1 MDGWM
6 DGGTEGRRDKGTKGQ
21 RDRGR
26 EGGESTFK
34 AASMVVLPGDVE
46 LPEEVI
52 EGRPD
57 TEQVGQDVVARVEE
71 QAVEQGDGDAA
82 EDSGGAGGAGGGGEQ
97 GGVLGVEVMLQL
109 LPVSPCFLCPPGRKE
124 LQYLI

>member
-1 MDGWM
+1 MQVGRQ
-6 DGGTEGRRDKGTKGQ
+6 GGRA
-21 RDRGR
+21 
-26 EGGESTFK
+26 TFE

-46 LPEEVI
+46 LPEEVV

-82 EDSGGAGGAGGGGEQ
+82 ENRGGAGGAGGGGEQ
-97 GGVLGVEVMLQL
+97 RGILGVEIL
-109 LPVSPCFLCPPGRKE
+109 L
-124 LQYLI
+124 

>member
-1 MDGWM
+1 MDGQ
-6 DGGTEGRRDKGTKGQ
+6 TNRRTDAG
-21 RDRGR
+21 
-26 EGGESTFK
+26 STFK
-34 AASMVVLPGDVE
+34 TASMVVLPGDVE
-46 LPEEVI
+46 LPEEVV

-97 GGVLGVEVMLQL
+97 GRVLGVEIL
-109 LPVSPCFLCPPGRKE
+109 L
-124 LQYLI
+124 